1 MNYQPLPPP
10 TDAGQLSA
18 YIVRELRRI
27 AAAFADSAE
36 VVAYRTRAAD
46 AGTLSS
52 AVSANWRIA
61 DGNVIRVSCSATL
74 TITGIKG
81 AAPYGREL
89 VLLNDGT
96 APLVLKH
103 EGTES
108 SASWRFSLPTS
119 TATTLAANG
128 GAIIWY
134 DPKKLRW
141 RQLNKEA

>member
-1 MNYQPLPPP
+1 MNYQPSPPP
-10 TDAGQLSA
+10 SDAAQLSA
-18 YIVRELRRI
+18 YLFRELRRI
-27 AAAFADSAE
+27 AAAFADSSE
-36 VVAYRTRAAD
+36 VVAYRTRATD

-52 AVSANWRIA
+52 AVSANWKIA

-74 TITGIKG
+74 TITGLVV
-81 AAPYGREL
+81 ASPYNREL

-119 TATTLAANG
+119 SASTLQANG

-141 RQLNKEA
+141 RQLTRMS